1 MSMRD
6 RSAVM
11 ACLTGERYKAGSAGE
26 EQLGFGGAAL
36 ILSTAAYRKVC
47 FPIGNFPAWSL
58 LVAALLLCVA
68 TAQPLVAEE
77 ASRSAAAPSSSP
89 ASVASNEAAKNAGAY
104 LITSKLDLITGET
117 VTFEN
122 SNFQSAAPQDQPQV
136 PIVIDRIDFIGNRR
150 VRNDTLKARIF
161 SRENDAYNEETL
173 RRDFQALWNTQF
185 FEDVKL
191 RVEDSPNRANAKI
204 IVFELKERPV
214 IRRIRYDNIHSIS
227 ESDILDRFKER
238 KVGLSVESQFDP
250 TKIKKAE
257 VVIKEL
263 LGEHG
268 RQFAKVTPEYERI
281 ASSNAVILIFK
292 VDEGPKVKVGK
303 IKFTGNHAFSDR
315 KLIRAMKH
323 DRPYQIPLYFTE
335 INVMSKT
342 YDRDKLNED
351 LEVGIRGM
359 YQDNGYFRVLVKEP
373 VLENIDTRDNRW
385 GMPVPI
391 IGKTDGKAVNI
402 TIPIE
407 EGPQYHM
414 GTLKIVSADPDKALS
429 LKVEALKGAFPIKQG
444 DILNVSKLRKSMK
457 DYTNIYGEYGFIDF
471 TPEPDFDIDDATK
484 IINLTLKFDEQKQY
498 YIRRIDFSGN
508 TTTRDKVIRRELL
521 IDEGQLFNKRAWEIS
536 ILRLNQLD
544 YFDRIEE
551 DKAVEIKRNTKEGTV
566 DLNLKVHEK
575 GKQSIGL
582 QGGVSGLAG
591 SFIGLTYQ
599 TNNFLG
605 LGETLTF
612 SAQFGSLQRTVQFG
626 FTEPYLFDRP
636 ISTGFT
642 IFTSRYSFD
651 QAKQEALLLGQSV
664 SINPQFIQNYNQDST
679 GFTSFASYPIK
690 RFSFLR
696 FGLTYGLTRTNIT
709 AFNDASQ
716 LLFQSI
722 QFRSFAGPS
731 ALNGIVS
738 STITPTFS
746 YNSIDNPQE
755 PTKGKSF
762 FYSFAF
768 TGGPIGGNVNTITN
782 VLEVKRFKPVNK
794 RRNVLG
800 LHAQVAYIT
809 GYGGK
814 EIPPFNRFYMG
825 GENDL
830 RGYDIRS
837 ISPVTFIPTASSQPI
852 FYNDPTSGG
861 ALRSFTIPVLTYTA
875 TLPGADLQ
883 GFGNVEYRIPIVGP
897 VQAVLFFDG
906 GTDGILNRNGLQL
919 DPSGVSTQNGCSVI
933 PASLVCQ
940 FPSAKITTNLP
951 IESGTNFRFRG
962 STGIEFVVRL
972 PIVQAPFRIYYA
984 YNVHRRHQTI
994 TAQQPFIEPSQIAF
1008 LKSTLDPIDPNI
1020 FKFQVAPQINLIQN
1034 NPGQLNYF
1042 EPATTFRFTVSRTF

>member
-1 MSMRD
+1 VITSTLNL
-6 RSAVM
+6 
-11 ACLTGERYKAGSAGE
+11 LTGEVVLHESHPRPDDSP
-26 EQLGFGGAAL
+26 QAAQQQQ
-36 ILSTAAYRKVC
+36 R
-47 FPIGNFPAWSL
+47 PAII
-58 LVAALLLCVA
+58 
-68 TAQPLVAEE
+68 E
-77 ASRSAAAPSSSP
+77 
-89 ASVASNEAAKNAGAY
+89 
-104 LITSKLDLITGET
+104 
-117 VTFEN
+117 
-122 SNFQSAAPQDQPQV
+122 
-136 PIVIDRIDFIGNRR
+136 RIDFIGNRR

-161 SRENDAYNEETL
+161 SRENDVYNEETL

-191 RVEDSPNRANAKI
+191 RVEESPDRADAKI
-204 IVFELKERPV
+204 IVFEVKERPI
-214 IRRIRYDNIHSIS
+214 IRRIRYDNIHSVS

-268 RQFAKVTPEYERI
+268 RQFAKVSPQYERI

-303 IKFTGNHAFSDR
+303 IKFTGNRAFSDR

-323 DRPYQIPLYFTE
+323 DRPYQIPLYITE
-335 INVMSKT
+335 INVLSKT

-351 LEVGIRGM
+351 LEVGVRGM
-359 YQDNGYFRVLVKEP
+359 YQDNGYFHVLVKEP
-373 VLENIDTRDNRW
+373 VLENIDKENNKL
-385 GMPVPI
+385 GLPVPLM
-391 IGKTDGKAVNI
+391 GKSSGKAVNI

-407 EGPQYHM
+407 EGPQFHM
-414 GTLKIVSADPDKALS
+414 GALRIVSADPDKELS
-429 LKVEALKGAFPIKQG
+429 LKVEALKGAFPLKKGEIF
-444 DILNVSKLRKSMK
+444 NVSKLRKAMK
-457 DYTNIYGEYGFIDF
+457 DYTSIYGEYGFIDF
-471 TPEPDFDIDDATK
+471 TPEPEFDIHDDSK
-484 IINLTLKFDEQKQY
+484 IVDLTLKFDEQKQY
-498 YIRRIDFSGN
+498 YVRRIDFSGN

-521 IDEGQLFNKRAWEIS
+521 LDEGQLFNKRAWEIS
-536 ILRLNQLD
+536 ILRLNQLNF
-544 YFDRIEE
+544 FDKIEE

-582 QGGVSGLAG
+582 NGGVSGLAG
-591 SFIGLTYQ
+591 GFIGLTYQ

-612 SAQFGSLQRTVQFG
+612 SAQFGSLQRSLQFG

-642 IFTSRYSFD
+642 VFSSRYSFN

-679 GFTSFASYPIK
+679 GFTAFASYPVK

-696 FGLTYGLTRTNIT
+696 VGLTYGLTRTNIT

-731 ALNGIVS
+731 ALNGIIS
-738 STITPTFS
+738 STITPTIS
-746 YNSIDNPQE
+746 YNNIDNPQE
-755 PTKGKSF
+755 PTKGKSL
-762 FYSFAF
+762 FYSLAF

-782 VLEVKRFKPVNK
+782 VVEWKRFKPMQK
-794 RRNVLG
+794 RRNILG
-800 LHAQVAYIT
+800 LHAQVAYIA

-825 GENDL
+825 GENDI

-837 ISPVTFIPTASSQPI
+837 ISPVTFIPTASAQTI
-852 FYNDPTSGG
+852 FYNDPASGG
-861 ALRSFTIPVLTYTA
+861 ALRAFTIPVLTYTA
-875 TLPGADLQ
+875 TLPGGDLQ
-883 GFGNVEYRIPIVGP
+883 GFGNIEYRIPIVGP

-906 GTDGILNRNGLQL
+906 GTNGILNRSGLQL
-919 DPSGVSTQNGCSVI
+919 DPSALSGQNGCTGLPPV
-933 PASLVCQ
+933 SLVCQ
-940 FPSAKITTNLP
+940 FPDAKISAHLP
-951 IESGTNFRFRG
+951 IESGTNFRLRG
-962 STGIEFVVRL
+962 SAGIEFVVRL

-984 YNVHRRHQTI
+984 YNVHRLHQTI
-994 TAQQPFIEPSQIAF
+994 VAQPPFIEKSEIDF
-1008 LKSTLDPIDPNI
+1008 LRANLDPTV
-1020 FKFQVAPQINLIQN
+1020 FKFQVEPQINLIQN
-1034 NPGQLNYF
+1034 NPGSLNYF

>member
-1 MSMRD
+1 MGLGLVAILLCLADTRPLAAEDGS
-6 RSAVM
+6 RSGAAASSDSSSPSQSSIPAASFVITSTLNL
-11 ACLTGERYKAGSAGE
+11 LTGEVALQESHPRPDDRP
-26 EQLGFGGAAL
+26 QAAQQQQRPE
-36 ILSTAAYRKVC
+36 I
-47 FPIGNFPAWSL
+47 I
-58 LVAALLLCVA
+58 
-68 TAQPLVAEE
+68 E
-77 ASRSAAAPSSSP
+77 
-89 ASVASNEAAKNAGAY
+89 
-104 LITSKLDLITGET
+104 
-117 VTFEN
+117 
-122 SNFQSAAPQDQPQV
+122 
-136 PIVIDRIDFIGNRR
+136 RIDFIGNRR

-191 RVEDSPNRANAKI
+191 RVEESPDRADAKI
-204 IVFELKERPV
+204 IVFEVKERPI
-214 IRRIRYDNIHSIS
+214 IRRIRYDNIHSVS

-268 RQFAKVTPEYERI
+268 RQFAKVSPQYERI

-323 DRPYQIPLYFTE
+323 DRPYQIPLYITE
-335 INVMSKT
+335 INVLSKT

-351 LEVGIRGM
+351 LEVGVRGM
-359 YQDNGYFRVLVKEP
+359 YQDNGYFHVLVKEP
-373 VLENIDTRDNRW
+373 VLENIDTQNNKL
-385 GMPVPI
+385 GMPVPVL
-391 IGKTDGKAVNI
+391 GKSSGKAVNI

-407 EGPQYHM
+407 EGPQFHM
-414 GTLKIVSADPDKALS
+414 GALRIVSADPDKALS
-429 LKVEALKGAFPIKQG
+429 LKVEALKGAFPLKKGEIF
-444 DILNVSKLRKSMK
+444 NVSKLRKAMK
-457 DYTNIYGEYGFIDF
+457 DYTSIYGEYGFIDF
-471 TPEPDFDIDDATK
+471 TPEPEFDIHDDTK
-484 IINLTLKFDEQKQY
+484 IVDLTLKFDEQKQY
-498 YIRRIDFSGN
+498 YVRRIDFSGN

-521 IDEGQLFNKRAWEIS
+521 LDEGQLFNKRAWEIS
-536 ILRLNQLD
+536 ILRLNQLNF
-544 YFDRIEE
+544 FDKIEE

-582 QGGVSGLAG
+582 NGGVSGLAG
-591 SFIGLTYQ
+591 GFIGLTYQ

-612 SAQFGSLQRTVQFG
+612 SAQFGSLQRSLQFG

-642 IFTSRYSFD
+642 VFSSRYSFN

-679 GFTSFASYPIK
+679 GFTAFASYPVK

-696 FGLTYGLTRTNIT
+696 VGLTYGLTRTNIT

-731 ALNGIVS
+731 ALNGIIS
-738 STITPTFS
+738 STITPTIS
-746 YNSIDNPQE
+746 YNNIDNPQE
-755 PTKGKSF
+755 PTKGKSL
-762 FYSFAF
+762 FYSLAF

-782 VLEVKRFKPVNK
+782 VLEWKRFKPMQK
-794 RRNVLG
+794 RRNILG
-800 LHAQVAYIT
+800 LHAQVAYIA

-825 GENDL
+825 GENDI

-837 ISPVTFIPTASSQPI
+837 ISPVTFIPTATAQTI
-852 FYNDPTSGG
+852 FYNDPAAGG
-861 ALRSFTIPVLTYTA
+861 ALRAFTIPVLTYTA
-875 TLPGADLQ
+875 TLPGGDLQ
-883 GFGNVEYRIPIVGP
+883 GFGNIEYRIPIVGP
-897 VQAVLFFDG
+897 VQAALFFDG
-906 GTDGILNRNGLQL
+906 GTNGILNRSGLQL
-919 DPSGVSTQNGCSVI
+919 DPSALSPQNGCSGLPPV
-933 PASLVCQ
+933 SLVCQ
-940 FPSAKITTNLP
+940 FPDAKIRAELP
-951 IESGTNFRFRG
+951 IESGTNFRLRG
-962 STGIEFVVRL
+962 SAGIEFVVRL

-984 YNVHRRHQTI
+984 YNVHRLHQTI
-994 TAQQPFIEPSQIAF
+994 VAQPPFIEKSEIDF
-1008 LKSTLDPIDPNI
+1008 LRANLDPTV
-1020 FKFQVAPQINLIQN
+1020 FKFQVEPQINLIQN
-1034 NPGQLNYF
+1034 NPGSLNYF

>member
-1 MSMRD
+1 MLGLLFGGMCLPLLAPKKA
-6 RSAVM
+6 SAQEETHSDDSPSARAYV
-11 ACLTGERYKAGSAGE
+11 LSSTLDLVTGEVVTKENPVFTSAGA
-26 EQLGFGGAAL
+26 QN
-36 ILSTAAYRKVC
+36 
-47 FPIGNFPAWSL
+47 PPQQPA
-58 LVAALLLCVA
+58 
-68 TAQPLVAEE
+68 TIQ
-77 ASRSAAAPSSSP
+77 
-89 ASVASNEAAKNAGAY
+89 
-104 LITSKLDLITGET
+104 
-117 VTFEN
+117 
-122 SNFQSAAPQDQPQV
+122 
-136 PIVIDRIDFIGNRR
+136 RIEFLGNRR

-191 RVEDSPNRANAKI
+191 RVEDSPDKPNAKI
-204 IVFELKERPV
+204 IIFEVKERPI
-214 IRRIRYDNIHSIS
+214 IRRIRYENIHSVS

-238 KVGLSVESQFDP
+238 KVGLTVESQFDP

-257 VVIKEL
+257 VVIKDL

-268 RQFAKVTPEYERI
+268 RQFAKVTPQYEKI
-281 ASSNAVILIFK
+281 ASSNAVILIFR

-323 DRPYQIPLYFTE
+323 DRPYQIPLYITE
-335 INVMSKT
+335 IDVMHKT

-351 LEVGIRGM
+351 LEVGVRGM

-373 VLENIDTRDNRW
+373 ILENLDTRNNRL
-385 GMPVPI
+385 GMPVPVM
-391 IGKTDGKAVNI
+391 GKSNGKAVNI

-407 EGPQYHM
+407 EGPRYKM
-414 GTLKIVSADPDKALS
+414 GTLKIVSADPDKSLS
-429 LKVEALKGAFPIKQG
+429 LKVDALKSAFPIKQG
-444 DILNVSKLRKSMK
+444 DILNVSKLRKAMK
-457 DYTNIYGEYGFIDF
+457 DYTSIYGEYGFIDF
-471 TPEPDFDIDDATK
+471 TPEPDFDINDADK

-498 YIRRIDFSGN
+498 YVRRIDFSGN

-521 IDEGQLFNKRAWEIS
+521 IDEGQLFNKRAWEMS

-544 YFDRIEE
+544 YFDRLEE

-591 SFIGLTYQ
+591 GFIGLTYQ

-612 SAQFGSLQRTVQFG
+612 SAQFGSLQRIFQFG

-642 IFTSRYSFD
+642 IFSSRYSFD

-679 GFTSFASYPIK
+679 GFTAFASYPIK

-696 FGLTYGLTRTNIT
+696 VGLSYGLTRTNIT
-709 AFNDASQ
+709 AFNDASK

-722 QFRSFAGPS
+722 QYRSFAGPS

-738 STITPTFS
+738 STLTPSIS
-746 YNSIDNPQE
+746 YNTVDNPQE
-755 PTKGKSF
+755 PTRGKSV
-762 FYSFAF
+762 YWSMAF

-782 VLEVKRFKPVNK
+782 VVEWKKFKPINK

-800 LHAQVAYIT
+800 FHAQGAYIT
-809 GYGGK
+809 SYGGR

-825 GENDL
+825 GEQDM

-837 ISPVTFIPTASSQPI
+837 ISPVTFIPTATTQVFTYP
-852 FYNDPTSGG
+852 GLG
-861 ALRSFTIPVLTYTA
+861 SFTIPVLTYTA
-875 TLPGADLQ
+875 TLPGGDLQ

-906 GTDGILNRNGLQL
+906 GTTGIIKRDGLKL
-919 DPSGVSTQNGCSVI
+919 DPSALDTSNCST
-933 PASLVCQ
+933 PPLSLACQ
-940 FPSAKITTNLP
+940 FPSAGLTQKLP
-951 IESGTNFRFRG
+951 IQSGTNFRLRG

-984 YNVHRRHQTI
+984 YNVHRLHQTI
-994 TAQQPFIEPSQIAF
+994 VAQQPFP
-1008 LKSTLDPIDPNI
+1008 DPARIDQLEKILGASDP
-1020 FKFQVAPQINLIQN
+1020 FAVRALTDFVNLIQN

-1042 EPATTFRFTVSRTF
+1042 EPKTTFRFTVSRTF